1 MKNNIQTFVYVRD
14 GFKWMVARS
23 KKKHKYKPSNH
34 IVDNKKK
41 PCFSRAV
48 FNKKGF

>member
-1 MKNNIQTFVYVRD
+1 MKNNIQTFVYVCD
-14 GFKWMVARS
+14 GFNWMVARS